1 MWMSEH
7 YLALGGAEAW
17 KCSRVPPLTR
27 RHFNPQAL
35 IPFELAQALTWDHM
49 FGRAQAL
56 SCAMLRG
63 WEMKTFC
70 QRLVRRPPPAIGSVI
85 KSSYEHKW
93 QKTNKKKTLA
103 PSTIRPTLPRRWGKK
118 INYIKQT
125 YVILIPLKL
134 WLTASINHSLIWA
147 LNLYMPYHRE
157 ISLFLS
163 SKGLWLFLSSPW
175 AILHCPRI
183 ATQLSL
189 CQTIISGF
197 NSIFIT
203 PQSYFNY
210 TCYHGVNTYCT

>member
-7 YLALGGAEAW
+7 YLVLGGAEAW

-35 IPFELAQALTWDHM
+35 IPFEPAQALTWDHM

-63 WEMKTFC
+63 REMKTFC
-70 QRLVRRPPPAIGSVI
+70 QPLFPPAIGSVI
-85 KSSYEHKW
+85 KSSCKHRWEISEG
-93 QKTNKKKTLA
+93 KKQTLA
-103 PSTIRPTLPRRWGKK
+103 LIAQSATLSPGEEGKV
-118 INYIKQT
+118 NYIKQT

-134 WLTASINHSLIWA
+134 WITALINHSLIWV
-147 LNLYMPYHRE
+147 LNLYVPHHGE

-163 SKGLWLFLSSPW
+163 SKEPWLFLSSPR

-197 NSIFIT
+197 NLIFIT
-203 PQSYFNY
+203 AQSYFN
-210 TCYHGVNTYCT
+210 